1 MCNSGARRLLLLQ
14 NSSKPSSRKK
24 YKVLH
29 LTCVVN
35 CTAGTPRARLC
46 SVVQWSVHWASS
58 RATRVLVLAGAGCC
72 ALETCGKKNLM
83 ICKKIASMFLRYEVK
98 SSHGEISIS
107 SVLHVC
113 LPSGDYFK
121 FAFYSKQKLPA
132 ALACRVTALD
142 ASLMLSATST

>member
-1 MCNSGARRLLLLQ
+1 MVSALGFESGDPG
-14 NSSKPSSRKK
+14 SSPSR
-24 YKVLH
+24 
-29 LTCVVN
+29 
-35 CTAGTPRARLC
+35 G
-46 SVVQWSVHWASS
+46 
-58 RATRVLVLAGAGCC
+58 RVLC
-72 ALETCGKKNLM
+72 LETCGKKNLM
-83 ICKKIASMFLRYEVK
+83 ICKKIASMFSRYEVK